1 LVVSC
6 PRDGDDPA
14 DRSRRFR
21 AGLAPADVARRR
33 VARSAARGPRALPDD
48 PASTGSETLRVLAGQ
63 DGDGY
68 FLDYFRRDETSA
80 WHGRL
85 RPERPDQDLENY
97 EGQFGLSVFPDPAD
111 TAREKQRVIAHNA
124 KVREVLRN
132 KGFED

>member
-1 LVVSC
+1 MATIPPTV
-6 PRDGDDPA
+6 
-14 DRSRRFR
+14 R
-21 AGLAPADVARRR
+21 AAFVRALHPLTSHAG
-33 VARSAARGPRALPDD
+33 ALPDPLPEGPVLCLHD